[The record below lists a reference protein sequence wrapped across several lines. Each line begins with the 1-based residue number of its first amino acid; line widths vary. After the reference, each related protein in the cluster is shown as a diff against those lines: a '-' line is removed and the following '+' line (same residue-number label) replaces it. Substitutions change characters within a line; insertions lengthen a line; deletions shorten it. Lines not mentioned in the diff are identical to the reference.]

1 MGKANRELLKIGQQG
16 TRLCTRYL
24 RRIDD
29 FNRKRAGIGAEDG
42 RAD

>member
-1 MGKANRELLKIGQQG
+1 MGKADRELLKIGQQG

-29 FNRKRAGIGAEDG
+29 FNRKPRWFGG
-42 RAD
+42 